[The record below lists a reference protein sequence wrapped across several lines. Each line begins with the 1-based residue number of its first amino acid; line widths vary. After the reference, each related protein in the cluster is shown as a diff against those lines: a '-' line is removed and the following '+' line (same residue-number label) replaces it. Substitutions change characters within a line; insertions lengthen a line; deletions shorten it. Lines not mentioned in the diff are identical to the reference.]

1 MKHGIPPY
9 HSRVK
14 VVAMFNIPTL
24 KIAMFI
30 WAILSLIALNAQNTF
45 QIDKSYLD
53 STSFDKY
60 KTFIVS
66 ENFDIDFI
74 GRQIPAH
81 RRFTIDAAQLNLIEQ
96 AIKTEYYTAR
106 VKQIDSQWAQMETY
120 KESYD
125 WDLAMKQ
132 RTKQRPKMLKA
143 FKKEQKSDLGN
154 YDRYLFG
161 YSNELNEQ
169 IVLIRFDPHK
179 IKYFTIADEQHI
191 SNLPIM
197 TYNLN
202 TKILSLS
209 GWE

>member
-1 MKHGIPPY
+1 
-9 HSRVK
+9 
-14 VVAMFNIPTL
+14 MFIIHAF
-24 KIAMFI
+24 KISIFI
-30 WAILSLIALNAQNTF
+30 WATISLTALNAQNTF

-53 STSFDKY
+53 STSFGKY

-74 GRQIPAH
+74 GKQIPAH
-81 RRFTIDAAQLNLIEQ
+81 RRFTLDTAQLNLTEQ
-96 AIKTEYYTAR
+96 AIKTEYYNASVR
-106 VKQIDSQWAQMETY
+106 QLDRQWAQMETY
-120 KESYD
+120 KESYA

-132 RTKQRPKMLKA
+132 HKKQRLKMLKA
-143 FKKEQKSDLGN
+143 FKKAQKSDLGN

-161 YSNELNEQ
+161 YSNDLNEQ

-179 IKYFTIADEQHI
+179 IKYFIIADEQHI

>member
-1 MKHGIPPY
+1 
-9 HSRVK
+9 
-14 VVAMFNIPTL
+14 MFTPTF
-24 KIAMFI
+24 KISIFI
-30 WAILSLIALNAQNTF
+30 WATLSLTALHAQNTF

-66 ENFDIDFI
+66 ENFEIDFI

-81 RRFTIDAAQLNLIEQ
+81 RRFTVDVAQLNLIEQ
-96 AIKTEYYTAR
+96 AIKTEYYNAR
-106 VKQIDSQWAQMETY
+106 VRQLDRQWAQMESY
-120 KESYD
+120 KEAYD

-132 RTKQRPKMLKA
+132 HRKQRPKTLKA

-161 YSNELNEQ
+161 YSNDLNEQ
-169 IVLIRFDPHK
+169 VVLIRFDPHK

-191 SNLPIM
+191 RNFPIM
-197 TYNLN
+197 TYNLE
-202 TKILSLS
+202 TKVLSLS

>member
-1 MKHGIPPY
+1 
-9 HSRVK
+9 
-14 VVAMFNIPTL
+14 MFTPTF
-24 KIAMFI
+24 KISIFI
-30 WAILSLIALNAQNTF
+30 WATLSLTALPAQNTF

-53 STSFDKY
+53 SSSFDKY

-74 GRQIPAH
+74 GRQIPDH

-96 AIKTEYYTAR
+96 AIKTEYYNAR
-106 VKQIDSQWAQMETY
+106 VRQLDRQWAQIESHQ
-120 KESYD
+120 ESYD
-125 WDLAMKQ
+125 WGLAMKQ
-132 RTKQRPKMLKA
+132 HKKQRLKTLKA

-161 YSNELNEQ
+161 YLNDLNEQ
-169 IVLIRFDPHK
+169 VVLIRFDPHK

-197 TYNLN
+197 TYNLK
-202 TKILSLS
+202 TKVLSLS